1 MKSRDSVLRLRRF
14 QADEKRRRV
23 SQIESM
29 IAEFERMARDLSDQ
43 VMAEQNR
50 TGIHDIG
57 HFAYPTFAKAA
68 LARRDNLL
76 ASAGELK
83 GQLAG
88 AQDELA
94 EAVEDLK
101 RLELLAERDGV
112 RDRASAAAAEQE
124 QIDALAARRR
134 VRGEPPAFA

>member
-43 VMAEQNR
+43 VTAEQNR
-50 TGIHDIG
+50 TGIHDVT

-76 ASAGELK
+76 ASADELK
-83 GQLAG
+83 GQLTA
-88 AQDELA
+88 AQDDLA

-101 RLELLAERDGV
+101 RLELIAERDGV
-112 RDRASAAAAEQE
+112 RERAVAAAAEQE
-124 QIDALAARRR
+124 EIDAMAARRR

>member
-23 SQIESM
+23 AQIETM

-43 VMAEQNR
+43 VTAEQNR
-50 TGIHDIG
+50 TGIHDIA

-83 GQLAG
+83 GQLAA
-88 AQDELA
+88 AQDDLA

-101 RLELLAERDGV
+101 RLELIAERDGV
-112 RDRASAAAAEQE
+112 RERASVAAAEQE
-124 QIDALAARRR
+124 EIDAMAARRR

>member
-23 SQIESM
+23 TQIESM

-43 VMAEQNR
+43 VVAEQQR
-50 TGIHDIG
+50 TGIHDAT

-76 ASAGELK
+76 ASASELK
-83 GQLAG
+83 GQMAA

-101 RLELLAERDGV
+101 KLELIAERDV
-112 RDRASAAAAEQE
+112 ARERATVAAAEQE
-124 QIDALAARRR
+124 AIDAAAARRR
-134 VRGEPPAFA
+134 PRNGPAFA